1 METFFGW
8 VQVFSYVFVLAL
20 LWTLVKKVASFQA
33 FLDKGMIR
41 LRWNFVGTMEIFL
54 AAAAAAHPS
63 SEMILF
69 FVFRICNSTGT
80 RVDCVGK

>member
-8 VQVFSYVFVLAL
+8 VQVFFMFLFWL
-20 LWTLVKKVASFQA
+20 TLDSRKKVVSFQA
-33 FLDKGMIR
+33 FLDNGMIR
-41 LRWNFVGTMEIFL
+41 LRWNFVGTMENFL

-63 SEMILF
+63 SEMILI